1 MMSNEKMCGGDT
13 VMPIKPEDEVN
24 TSSPL
29 GKHESIE
36 DGVVK
41 AIDKDADAALQFL
54 SQGTIHID
62 EETDKRI
69 RRTIDWHIMPWMFGI
84 YMLQYLDKTSLTYAA
99 VMGIRPDLNINSVQ
113 YPWTGS
119 IFYFGYLA
127 FEYPHNRLMQRLPL
141 MKYVS
146 CTVIIWGIV
155 LCCHAGTTNFA
166 TLMVARFFLG
176 ALEGSVTAGFVLY
189 TARFYRSDEQITR
202 TSFWFCG
209 NGFASI
215 IGGAIAYG
223 IAKGFAENP
232 ALTFAPWKVIF
243 IITGILTT
251 MFGIGMLFYLPDSPI
266 NAKWLN
272 DADRHLAVERL
283 RSNQQGI
290 GTKAF
295 KWYQFREALT
305 DVRAWLYAL
314 VACTTM
320 LPAGGFTVFFT
331 LLIQGYGFDSRTT
344 LLLSMPAGF
353 FQILSNVGLPW
364 IGYKTKNRTLAA
376 CCGMLGCLFAISL
389 MAGLAT
395 GGPTNHRVGQLVGY
409 YMWLGN
415 SATALIIILS
425 CISTNVAGYTK
436 KTTVN
441 AMVLIAYCVGF
452 LIGPQTFRDGPYY
465 PDGKYT
471 TIALNIFALG
481 CLIFLYFLNRW
492 ENAKRDALQLPPQP
506 EEQAFMD
513 LTDREN
519 KYFRYAL

>member
-1 MMSNEKMCGGDT
+1 MTNEKLHGETSM
-13 VMPIKPEDEVN
+13 VVKPEDEVPTHIPIN
-24 TSSPL
+24 R
-29 GKHESIE
+29 EDSIG
-36 DGVVK
+36 DGMLK
-41 AIDKDADAALQFL
+41 SIGKDADAALHFT
-54 SQGTIHID
+54 SGGAIFID
-62 EETDKRI
+62 ETTDKRI
-69 RRTIDWHIMPWMFGI
+69 RSTIDWHIMPWMFAL
-84 YMLQYLDKTSLTYAA
+84 YTLQYIDKVSLSFAV
-99 VMGIRPDLNINSVQ
+99 VMGARSDLGINAVQ

-155 LCCHAGTTNFA
+155 LCCHAGTTSFA

-176 ALEGSVTAGFVLY
+176 AFEGSVTAGFVLY

-215 IGGAIAYG
+215 VGGAIAYG
-223 IAKGFAENP
+223 IARGFDDNP
-232 ALTFAPWKVIF
+232 SVTFAPWKVVF
-243 IITGILTT
+243 ILFGILTAL
-251 MFGIGMLFYLPDSPI
+251 FGIGMLFFLPDSPI
-266 NAKWLN
+266 NAKWLS
-272 DADRHLAVERL
+272 DEDRHFAVERL
-283 RSNQQGI
+283 RDNQQGI
-290 GTKAF
+290 GTKTF
-295 KWYQFREALT
+295 KWYQFREALL
-305 DVRAWLYAL
+305 DAR
-314 VACTTM
+314 
-320 LPAGGFTVFFT
+320 
-331 LLIQGYGFDSRTT
+331 GYGFDTRTT

-353 FQILSNVGLPW
+353 FQILSNVGLPYV
-364 IGYKTKNRTLAA
+364 GYKTKNRTLAA

-395 GGPTNHRVGQLVGY
+395 GGPTNHRIGQLMGY

-452 LIGPQTFRDGPYY
+452 LIGPQTFRNAPYY
-465 PDGKYT
+465 SDGKYT
-471 TIALNIFALG
+471 TIAMNIFALG
-481 CLIFLYFLNRW
+481 CLVVLYFLNKR
-492 ENAKRDALQLPPQP
+492 ENARRDALDLPPQP

-513 LTDREN
+513 LTDQEN